1 MFRQINRSCVSA
13 LKRLARIR
21 WVDLVR
27 RPADARTAKGGAAM
41 ARDLLY
47 DLRIETTETTVR
59 RERCGELD
67 RERLQTLMVQD
78 PSRRETEVCEA
89 NTNFQKSPT
98 EHVSS
103 LRILR
108 DRIEKAPG

>member
-27 RPADARTAKGGAAM
+27 RPADARTVKGRAAM

-47 DLRIETTETTVR
+47 ELRIETTETTVH

-67 RERLQTLMVQD
+67 RERMQALMVQD
-78 PSRRETEVCEA
+78 PSRRETEVCET

-108 DRIEKAPG
+108 DRIEKASG